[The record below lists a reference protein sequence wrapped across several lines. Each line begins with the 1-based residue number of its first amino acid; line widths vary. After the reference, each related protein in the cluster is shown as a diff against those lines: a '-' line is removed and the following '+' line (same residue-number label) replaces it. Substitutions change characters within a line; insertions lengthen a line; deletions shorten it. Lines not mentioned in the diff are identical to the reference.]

1 MTKWALSNT
10 TYRNFVLVK
19 KWVAALRSGILAESL
34 NERGGRLSSRLLV
47 HQAGSKRQDIAE
59 VHGKK
64 RYLKDMAKL

>member
-1 MTKWALSNT
+1 
-10 TYRNFVLVK
+10 VK

-47 HQAGSKRQDIAE
+47 HQAGPKRQDIAQ